1 MNDHDGPHE
10 SGLGDDTVSNVI
22 YANFQRRVQISADEY
37 FRGADRCQAAADR
50 ARDPNT
56 RRILQ
61 DAAGRYREQGRQ
73 RF

>member
-1 MNDHDGPHE
+1 M
-10 SGLGDDTVSNVI
+10 GDVIWVS
-22 YANFQRRVQISADEY
+22 FGRRVQITREEY

-61 DAAGRYREQGRQ
+61 DAAGRYREQGRN
-73 RF
+73 RI